1 MYAFMVECWHEVT
14 YLTYELNSNCL
25 PHQNAWQKYHIL
37 TDICPLFSLQ
47 MRSVSMKMFC
57 VIHDWG
63 RYADDRANSKQTLMP
78 VGAFY
83 GVLPLRLVSRLRPVI
98 SVHNI
103 SSL

>member
-63 RYADDRANSKQTLMP
+63 RYADDRGKFQTNFDAGWGLLW
-78 VGAFY
+78 
-83 GVLPLRLVSRLRPVI
+83 GVAPQI
-98 SVHNI
+98 SVKT
-103 SSL
+103 